1 MCWPSCWFAL
11 SPEHW
16 QRIND
21 LVRIFVSLLYAT
33 KEEMG
38 FDPTVKRVR
47 LNKETCYVYEVN
59 DRFFRTVRSIF
70 HGRVHCI
77 TGRKT
82 RVWEAV
88 EVGGSSWKE
97 IGEEKNGGKHYALK
111 DVWLDEGSDT
121 EGDNLNK
128 IFSALDKVNMGRWNG
143 SVNTTDSQGLEK
155 IIGEVL
161 RTKQYCQ
168 YFMGIECDM
177 RGRNTKER
185 AEGASPDG
193 GIFDAGPTQ
202 EPPGKMEKRTTAG
215 STQSKQTSNLSGRAG
230 SMPLSTAAARP
241 RDYKA
246 KFQYRLIYSDVGKPL
261 DTVESLKKFSK
272 GIYDASIGGSLSC
285 SMDS

>member
-1 MCWPSCWFAL
+1 
-11 SPEHW
+11 
-16 QRIND
+16 
-21 LVRIFVSLLYAT
+21 
-33 KEEMG
+33 MG
-38 FDPTVKRVR
+38 FDPTMKHVR
-47 LNKETCYVYEVN
+47 LNKEICYVYEVN
-59 DRFFRTVRSIF
+59 GRFFRTVRSIF
-70 HGRVHCI
+70 HGRVHYI

-82 RVWEAV
+82 HVWKAV
-88 EVGGSSWKE
+88 EVGRSSWKE
-97 IGEEKNGGKHYALK
+97 ISEEKNGGKYYALK

-128 IFSALDKVNMGRWNG
+128 IFSALDKVNMGQWNSG
-143 SVNTTDSQGLEK
+143 VNTMGNESLEK

-168 YFMGIECDM
+168 YFMAIECNIQ
-177 RGRNTKER
+177 GRNTKER
-185 AEGASPDG
+185 VEEASPDG
-193 GIFDAGPTQ
+193 GIFDAELMQ
-202 EPPGKMEKRTTAG
+202 ELPGKMEKWTTAG
-215 STQSKQTSNLSGRAG
+215 STQSKQTSSLSGRAG
-230 SMPLSTAAARP
+230 SMPLSTAATRP